1 MNNLTKFP
9 SRGKYELE
17 RSCSQEQQDYEAYAT
32 ALASYRQASD
42 ELKKALGVQK
52 DFEKTSWTAA
62 EAIEDLMLNQDKYA
76 LINRF
81 EEAVINKLKAK
92 ERL

>member
-9 SRGKYELE
+9 PRGKYEFKQDRL
-17 RSCSQEQQDYEAYAT
+17 QEQQDHDAYAE
-32 ALASYRQASD
+32 ALVSYRQASN
-42 ELKKALGVQK
+42 ELKKAIGVQK
-52 DFEKTSWTAA
+52 DFEKTSWSAA

>member
-1 MNNLTKFP
+1 M
-9 SRGKYELE
+9 
-17 RSCSQEQQDYEAYAT
+17 QEQQDHDAYAE
-32 ALASYRQASD
+32 ALVSYRQASN
-42 ELKKALGVQK
+42 ELKKAIGVQK
-52 DFEKTSWTAA
+52 DFEKTSWSAA

>member
-9 SRGKYELE
+9 PRGKYEFKQDRL
-17 RSCSQEQQDYEAYAT
+17 QEQQDHDAYT
-32 ALASYRQASD
+32 EALASYRQAGN

-81 EEAVINKLKAK
+81 EEAVINKLKTK